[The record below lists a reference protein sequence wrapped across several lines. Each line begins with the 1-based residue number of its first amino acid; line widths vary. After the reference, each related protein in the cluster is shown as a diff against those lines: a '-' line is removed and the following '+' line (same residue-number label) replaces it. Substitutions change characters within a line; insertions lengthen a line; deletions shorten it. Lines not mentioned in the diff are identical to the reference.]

1 MMADIAVE
9 EFTSGT
15 VVGIT
20 AIVITIMAIMV
31 AIAERDA
38 VYFDTSSVV
47 FEQPSLGLHT
57 KSRV

>member
-31 AIAERDA
+31 AIAE
-38 VYFDTSSVV
+38 
-47 FEQPSLGLHT
+47 
-57 KSRV
+57 